1 MLNLK
6 KVIALVCVF
15 ALALSTV
22 AFGATY
28 SDVAEDSAYYEA
40 VETLNKLNIITGY
53 EDGTF
58 KPEDGVTRAE
68 MAALIA
74 RIQGYGETAK
84 ASANTGFKDV
94 PASHWASGYI
104 ANAAGMGIING
115 YGDGTFGPE
124 DPVLYEQA
132 IKMVM
137 ATLGYTPFAEK
148 NGGYPTGYLA
158 AAQRYDVSLAVAN
171 AAVGQAANRG
181 TIAQILENAI
191 DTPLMVQS
199 QWNTNGEVVYVIAD
213 GTTQSGYATHYKT
226 LMSENLG
233 YVKIRGIVTANQT
246 TIIGG
251 EQEINTNDEETVTI
265 AVADDYDT
273 ENKTFLNRASNKF
286 LVNGTDAADY
296 IGRSVI
302 AYLKV
307 NSKDNLELLS
317 VAVDTA
323 RNEELV
329 IDIDQFVGHVA
340 GENKVEY
347 LKDGASKTTLI
358 TIAEEDTYT
367 VDGDTYYRD
376 NDMQVIY
383 NFDGNYGTD
392 LSALAD
398 CLYGGTIT
406 FINNDEVIGYDIAI
420 VEVAATAVVEEVE
433 DNYIA
438 FKETVDLH
446 NESSLDG
453 ILVDADDEEKI
464 VKVMKDGKEI
474 DVAELNEWD
483 VLSVIAADYDAN
495 VVIAEVVTNQV
506 VGTIASTKKSLNS
519 AEEVNGVQTAFKVDD
534 AWYDVAEN
542 RAGDVLEI
550 GAGGTFFIDKYGKIA
565 AFQEDSALAGGAV
578 ANYGYILGVTVDTAA
593 AFGKAPVKVMLLT
606 SEGNIEYM
614 DLKNNAKLD
623 GAVVYTTAGTNN
635 TTAAD
640 AAAALDATLGD
651 WDDNAATEETYGMEV
666 TDGYVVRYT
675 KTSDNKLSTIN
686 KADPESDPNYKFIAK
701 DAESGEFDADLNKLE
716 STYIDTDAIIFAI
729 DADDATDSKVV
740 KLADFEDKNDYT
752 VYKVYATNKADDND
766 IIVVDAAGFTTAGA
780 TAGLAVIA
788 GVGETVNDDEEA
800 VLDITY
806 YVNGEKVDALT
817 TAEVYD
823 DVVDALS
830 VGDIVKVKMTG
841 DVVSDIAM
849 VYDFSDSVRSASG
862 AFVATA
868 MEYSLNEN
876 EEIAGGIAKTYHKN
890 SKLITFEGATAAD
903 DDDVSYKLA
912 DNANKY
918 VINFNADAEPVVS
931 TQGSY
936 KYFAALYDD
945 ANAAATFTMKKGNT
959 VLAATA
965 DVDEALALTDIVYVR
980 EYDGKV
986 TDIVIIKG
994 ADSCVKNA
1002 APAGGAGGAGSEA

>member
-15 ALALSTV
+15 ALALTTV

-40 VETLNKLNIITGY
+40 VETLNKLDIITGY

-58 KPEDGVTRAE
+58 KPEAGVTRAE

-84 ASANTGFKDV
+84 ASANTGFADV

-115 YGDGTFGPE
+115 YGNGNFGPE

-137 ATLGYTPFAEK
+137 ATLGYTPYAEK

-181 TIAQILENAI
+181 TVAQILENAI
-191 DTPLMVQS
+191 DTPLMIQS
-199 QWNTNGEVVYVIAD
+199 SWNTNGEVVYVIAD
-213 GTTQSGYATHYKT
+213 GTTQGNYTTHYKT

-246 TIIGG
+246 TIIGDD
-251 EQEINTNDEETVTI
+251 QEINTNDVETVTI

-273 ENKTFLNRASNKF
+273 ENKVFLNRASDKF

-329 IDIDQFVGHVA
+329 IDVDQFVGHVA
-340 GENKVEY
+340 GEPNKVEY
-347 LKDGASKTTLI
+347 LKDGANKTTVI
-358 TIAEEDTYT
+358 TIAQDDTYT
-367 VDGDTYYRD
+367 VGSDTFYRD
-376 NDMQVIY
+376 YDMQVIY
-383 NFDGNYGTD
+383 NFDGNYGTS
-392 LSALAD
+392 LAALAN

-406 FINNDEVIGYDIAI
+406 FIDNDEVIGYDVAI
-420 VEVAATAVVEEVE
+420 VELAATAVVDEVE
-433 DNYIA
+433 DNYVS
-438 FKETVDLH
+438 FKETAELFDGT
-446 NESSLDG
+446 SLDG

-464 VKVMKDGKEI
+464 VKVTKDGEEI
-474 DVAELNEWD
+474 DIAELNEWD

-495 VVIAEVVTNQV
+495 VVIAEVITNQV
-506 VGTIASTKKSLNS
+506 IGTIASTKKSNNS
-519 AEEVNGVQTAFKVDD
+519 AEMVSGTPTAFKVDD
-534 AWYDVAEN
+534 TWYDVAVN
-542 RAGDVLEI
+542 RAGDALEI
-550 GAGGTFFIDKYGKIA
+550 GVGGTFFVDKYGKIA
-565 AFQEDSALAGGAV
+565 AFQEDSALAGGA
-578 ANYGYILGVTVDTAA
+578 ATNYGYILGVTVDTAA

-614 DLKNNAKLD
+614 ELKNNAKLD
-623 GAVVYTTAGTNN
+623 GAVIYTTAGTGS
-635 TTAAD
+635 TTAED
-640 AAAALDATLGD
+640 AAVALGAYLDD
-651 WDDNAATEETYGMEV
+651 WDANVATDDTYGIDAV
-666 TDGYVVRYT
+666 ADGYVVRYT
-675 KTSDNKLSTIN
+675 KNSNGALSTIN
-686 KADPESDPNYKFIAK
+686 TADSASDPNYKFISK
-701 DAESGEFDADLNKLE
+701 GGDAGEYDADLSKLE
-716 STYIDTDAIIFAI
+716 GTYIDADAIIFAI
-729 DADDATDSKVV
+729 DATDAKDSKIV
-740 KLADFEDKNDYT
+740 KVADFEDKNTYT
-752 VYKVYATNKADDND
+752 AYQVYATNKADDND
-766 IIVVDAAGFTTAGA
+766 IIVVDADDFTTAGA

-788 GVGETVNDDEEA
+788 GVGETVNDDDET
-800 VLDITY
+800 VLALTY
-806 YVNGEKVDALT
+806 YVNGEEFEALT
-817 TAEVYD
+817 TADVYSD
-823 DVVDALS
+823 HES
-830 VGDIVKVKMTG
+830 WITVGDIVKVKKTG
-841 DVVSDIAM
+841 DVVSDVAV
-849 VYDFSDSVRSASG
+849 VYDFAESVRNAD
-862 AFVATA
+862 FTYDDTVAMA
-868 MEYSLNEN
+868 YSLNTD
-876 EEIAGGIAKTYHKN
+876 EEIAGGIATAYHKN
-890 SKLITFEGATAAD
+890 SKLISFTD
-903 DDDVSYKLA
+903 VDDVDGDTDDTETISYKLA

-918 VINFNADAEPVVS
+918 VINFNVDAEPVVS

-936 KYFAALYDD
+936 KYFSALYDP
-945 ANAAATFTMKKGNT
+945 ANAAETFEVKKGNT
-959 VLAATA
+959 VIDASATVA
-965 DVDEALALTDIVYVR
+965 EALELTDIVYVR

-994 ADSCVKNA
+994 IDSCVKN
-1002 APAGGAGGAGSEA
+1002 